1 MSLVPCLAYIYKL
14 DCTTCINPWKG
25 RKAYWVIGFYGTC
38 CESWVPSL
46 RPIYVGICCP
56 SFPLFGS
63 ENKKSVWNTT
73 LVFNVLEFES
83 SSMAVKIGKKRMPP
97 YLLDPTNLIHK
108 HILHPSGLE
117 DPARRQD
124 PHWCYPVLYIAV
136 VAEETT
142 LLLSNSVTRN

>member
-83 SSMAVKIGKKRMPP
+83 SSMAVKIGKNRMPP
-97 YLLDPTNLIHK
+97 HLLDPTNLIHK
-108 HILHPSGLE
+108 HILPLHPDLS
-117 DPARRQD
+117 
-124 PHWCYPVLYIAV
+124 
-136 VAEETT
+136 T
-142 LLLSNSVTRN
+142 LLRGRIPIGAIPFYTLPLWQKKPLSFCPIA